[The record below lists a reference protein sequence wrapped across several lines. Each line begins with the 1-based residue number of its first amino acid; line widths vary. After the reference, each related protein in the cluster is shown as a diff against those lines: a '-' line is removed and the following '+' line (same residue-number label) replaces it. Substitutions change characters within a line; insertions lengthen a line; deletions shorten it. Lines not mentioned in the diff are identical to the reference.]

1 MKTNN
6 QICPWWMGYALL
18 IPLRK
23 LGQNPYKILGP
34 HINNGMTV
42 MDYGSAMGYFSL
54 PMAKMTGDNGKVY
67 CVDIQKK
74 MLEKLSKRARNA
86 RLDHVIEPL
95 LLGDTYNPAELANQ
109 VDFTLLF
116 AVVHEVPDRE
126 QLFRELYAM
135 TKTGGAVLFAEP
147 SAHVTIEHFNQSVSI
162 ACMAGFSLSV
172 NKPVINGL
180 SALLE
185 KKS

>member
-1 MKTNN
+1 MNNNN

-34 HINNGMTV
+34 HLSKGMTV

-54 PMAKMTGDNGKVY
+54 PMAKMTGDKGKVY

-74 MLEKLSKRARNA
+74 MLEKLSKRARNS
-86 RLDHVIEPL
+86 RLDHIIEPL
-95 LLGDTYNPAELANQ
+95 LLGESYNPEILKNQ

-116 AVVHEVPDRE
+116 AVVHEVPDKE
-126 QLFRELYAM
+126 KLFRDIYTM
-135 TKTGGAVLFAEP
+135 TKSGGAVLFAEP
-147 SAHVTIEHFNQSVSI
+147 SGHVTMQSYQHSLI
-162 ACMAGFSLSV
+162 LAQEAGFSLSE
-172 NKPVINGL
+172 NKPIPKGL
-180 SALLE
+180 STLLL
-185 KKS
+185 K

>member
-1 MKTNN
+1 MNNNN

-23 LGQNPYKILGP
+23 LGQNPHKILGP
-34 HINNGMTV
+34 YVSKGMTV

-54 PMAKMTGDNGKVY
+54 PMAKMTGDSGKVY

-95 LLGDTYNPAELANQ
+95 LLGESYNPEMLKNQ
-109 VDFTLLF
+109 VDFILLF
-116 AVVHEVPDRE
+116 AVVHEVPDRD
-126 QLFRELYAM
+126 QLFRDIYKM
-135 TKTGGAVLFAEP
+135 TKSGGSVLFAEP
-147 SAHVTIEHFNQSVSI
+147 AAHVSVQHFKHSLKLAQE
-162 ACMAGFSLSV
+162 AGFGLSE
-172 NKPVINGL
+172 NKPMPKGL
-180 SALLE
+180 SALLV
-185 KKS
+185 K

>member
-1 MKTNN
+1 MNNNN

-95 LLGDTYNPAELANQ
+95 LLGDTYNPVELANQ
-109 VDFTLLF
+109 MDFTLLF
-116 AVVHEVPDRE
+116 AVAHEVPDKDK
-126 QLFRELYAM
+126 LFQDIYKV
-135 TKTGGAVLFAEP
+135 TKSGGKVLFAEP
-147 SAHVTIEHFNQSVSI
+147 SGHVTIQSFKHSLKI
-162 ACMAGFSLSV
+162 AQEAGFTLSE
-172 NKPVINGL
+172 NKPIEKGL
-180 SALLE
+180 SALLV
-185 KKS
+185 K

>member
-1 MKTNN
+1 MNNNN

-34 HINNGMTV
+34 HINNGMKV

-54 PMAKMTGDNGKVY
+54 PMAKMTGDSGKVY

-86 RLDHVIEPL
+86 RLGHVIEPL
-95 LLGDTYNPAELANQ
+95 LVGDTYNPGELANQ

-116 AVVHEVPDRE
+116 AVVHEVPDKE
-126 QLFRELYAM
+126 TLFRDIYAM
-135 TKTGGAVLFAEP
+135 TKSGGKVFFAEP
-147 SAHVTIEHFNQSVSI
+147 AAHVSQQNFNHSLKMAQE
-162 ACMAGFSLSV
+162 AGFILSES
-172 NKPVINGL
+172 KPMPNGL

-185 KKS
+185 KN